1 MVLKKKKWSNYIYGG
16 EFWYEKKKKE
26 EEGKKKRKEK
36 KKRRGRGG
44 IQALP
49 STLSAPHIIELRY

>member
-1 MVLKKKKWSNYIYGG
+1 MEQLHIYEG
-16 EFWYEKKKKE
+16 EFWYEKGNIKKK